1 MICNSA
7 QLTRFHSTLTA
18 SSRSNHFSRIV
29 ILITVIFL
37 ITSVLIFHSPH
48 SAVYRQTK
56 SLLGENT
63 SHGYWQSTARGHSA
77 LEAAGNSTLGFS
89 SIQFVNLRNRF
100 DRLDAV
106 TLQAY
111 LSGLDIIEVPG
122 VEAKDIQNVGMPP
135 THRPSVLRDGEKG
148 CWRAH
153 ANIWSQMLRNKSR
166 AVLIIESDAAWDINV
181 RDIMSNLNVH
191 FARFLDQL
199 DSKPIHDGGWNRDAT
214 QTSTAHPLQSDHD
227 DPWHSR
233 HWDMLSLGQCF
244 ESTVN
249 SNYSLVYPDKHVPEG
264 KDYFGM
270 KLGHSRVVRLSGGIV
285 CTTAYAVSR
294 TGAAK
299 LLLRS
304 AVDLDNPVD
313 LLMRRMTLAGDLI
326 VYSVMP
332 TVFAQWEYV
341 NNIGM
346 KERGA
351 NSDIHNGKS
360 DGDVNMDGW
369 ADVKKTGSVWHGKE
383 GHPDIAFENM
393 ALEKAWNLIMP
404 KAAELEVSQYHE
416 DEGN

>member
-1 MICNSA
+1 MLRNLRKPTWLPTV
-7 QLTRFHSTLTA
+7 LTGP
-18 SSRSNHFSRIV
+18 SSRSNYFFRIFV
-29 ILITVIFL
+29 LVAIAFL
-37 ITSVLIFHSPH
+37 IAGVLISDFHST
-48 SAVYRQTK
+48 VYQHTK
-56 SLLGENT
+56 SLLRDNT
-63 SHGYWQSTARGHSA
+63 SHSHKNSTGAEHIPHQSGA

-89 SIQFVNLRNRF
+89 SIQFINLRNRF
-100 DRLDAV
+100 DRLDAA

-122 VEAKDIQNVGMPP
+122 VDAKDIHDVGMPP
-135 THRPSVLRDGEKG
+135 THRIGVLRDGEKG

-153 ANIWSQMLRNKSR
+153 ANIWSQMLRDKSR

-181 RDIMSNLNVH
+181 RDIMTNLNVH

-199 DSKPIHDGGWNRDAT
+199 DSKPIHNARWNGDAT
-214 QTSTAHPLQSDHD
+214 QTSLKPNRD

-249 SNYSLVYPDKHVPEG
+249 SNYSLAYPDKHVLEG
-264 KDYFGM
+264 KDYFGKKM
-270 KLGHSRVVRLSGGIV
+270 GYERVVRLSGGIV
-285 CTTAYAVSR
+285 CTTAYAISQ

-304 AVDLDNPVD
+304 AMDLDNPVD
-313 LLMRRMTLAGDLI
+313 LLMRRMTLSGDLI

-332 TVFAQWEYV
+332 TIFAQWEYV

-351 NSDIHNGKS
+351 NSDINGGKS
-360 DGDVNMDGW
+360 DDNIIMDGW
-369 ADVKKTGSVWHGKE
+369 ADVKKTGSVWRDKE
-383 GHPDIAFENM
+383 GHPDVAFKNM
-393 ALEKAWNLIMP
+393 ALEKAWSLIMP
-404 KAAELEVSQYHE
+404 KAELEVSQYHE